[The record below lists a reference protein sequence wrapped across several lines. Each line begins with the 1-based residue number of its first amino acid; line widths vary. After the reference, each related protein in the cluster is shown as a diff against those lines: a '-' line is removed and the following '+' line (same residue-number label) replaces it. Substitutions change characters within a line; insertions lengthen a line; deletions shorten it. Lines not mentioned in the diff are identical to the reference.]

1 MLLVHGAFTETT
13 TWAGVVG
20 ELRRRAVDA
29 VALPTPLGGLRTD
42 AAYVASRAAGV
53 DGAVLLVGEGYG
65 GAVVSAAAA
74 GAPNVRGLVLVAA
87 FAPDEGE
94 SCIDLLR
101 ASGDVRGLDA
111 LLPTVV
117 RHGEG
122 PATVEASIRCDAYPE
137 LVAGDLAEEDART
150 AAATQR
156 AVLTA
161 ALEEPAPP
169 PAWRTL
175 PSWFVVAGG
184 DRLVAPSAQRAMAER
199 AGAEITELDAS
210 HAVAR
215 SRSADVADVIARA
228 AACVAR

>member
-65 GAVVSAAAA
+65 GAVISAAAA
-74 GAPNVRGLVLVAA
+74 GAPNVRGLVFVAA

-94 SCIDLLR
+94 SCIDLVR
-101 ASGDVRGLDA
+101 ASGDLRGLDA

-117 RHGEG
+117 RHGGG
-122 PATVEASIRCDAYPE
+122 PATVEASIRREAYPA
-137 LVAGDLAEEDART
+137 LVAADLPEDVAQT

-156 AVLTA
+156 TVLTA

-175 PSWFVVAGG
+175 PSWFVLTGG
-184 DRLVAPSAQRAMAER
+184 DRLVPPAAQRAMAQR
-199 AGAEITELDAS
+199 AGAEVTELDAS

-215 SRSADVADVIARA
+215 SRPSDVADVIARA
-228 AACVAR
+228 AARSAR